1 MQKLKIMRNEKIVTI
16 YPTVI
21 KDGLAV
27 SHFLPPDPIIFV
39 QEYPA
44 SCSFYLTSLMY
55 FENGKKYTTE
65 IDVTFNGESVLP
77 ESNGDESR
85 IETFM
90 FSPINGTSVMVGTS
104 LFVKDV
110 NLVGN
115 GTYDVIYRIF
125 EDVDGILSDV
135 IDEKKC
141 ALISTIPTRG

>member
-1 MQKLKIMRNEKIVTI
+1 MRDEKIVTI

-21 KDGLAV
+21 KAGLAI
-27 SHFLPPDPIIFV
+27 SHFMPPDPVIFV
-39 QEYPA
+39 DKYPDR
-44 SCSFYLTSLMY
+44 CSFYLTSLMY

-77 ESNGDESR
+77 ESSGDESR

-90 FSPINGTSVMVGTS
+90 FSPINDTSVMVGTS

-125 EDVDGILSDV
+125 EDVDGILSEV

-141 ALISTIPTRG
+141 ALISTIPNRG

>member
-1 MQKLKIMRNEKIVTI
+1 
-16 YPTVI
+16 
-21 KDGLAV
+21 
-27 SHFLPPDPIIFV
+27 
-39 QEYPA
+39 
-44 SCSFYLTSLMY
+44 MY

-77 ESNGDESR
+77 ESSGDESR

-90 FSPINGTSVMVGTS
+90 FSPINDTSVMVGTS

-125 EDVDGILSDV
+125 EDVDGILSEV

-141 ALISTIPTRG
+141 ALISTIPNRG